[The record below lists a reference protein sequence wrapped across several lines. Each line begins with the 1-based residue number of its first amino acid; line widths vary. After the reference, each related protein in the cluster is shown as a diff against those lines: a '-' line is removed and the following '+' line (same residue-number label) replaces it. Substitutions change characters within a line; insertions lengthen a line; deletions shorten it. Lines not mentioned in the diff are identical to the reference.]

1 MNSHQ
6 SLNKEGTT
14 GQEKIKEKNNEVKR
28 RD

>member
-6 SLNKEGTT
+6 SLNKEGTA
-14 GQEKIKEKNNEVKR
+14 GQKEIKENNNEDKR